1 MGIDKEM
8 EIVESMKRLGFSAY
22 ECRAYLALLEDFPLN
37 GYSLAKHSGVP
48 RSRIYE
54 VLQNLMDKQMVFEQA
69 EEKNRL
75 YYPVEPQIFIKKL
88 RSHYEQLFSRISSF
102 TERVYKEKKQDDKL
116 VVIKGRQN
124 IIDFVNLLIRGAER
138 RIALSIW
145 EEELST
151 LVPELDKAIAR
162 GVVLRGIYFGEH
174 SPYGALVPHRRLKR
188 YVAEK
193 KERSISVIIDST
205 HTLSGLVSKGDE
217 SKVTWTR
224 DEGFIEISEDY
235 IGHDLIVNLY
245 SASLDETAYRKFE
258 EFADNVLH
266 DYFHYSAEELSTY
279 KKLR

>member
-1 MGIDKEM
+1 M
-8 EIVESMKRLGFSAY
+8 EP
-22 ECRAYLALLEDFPLN
+22 D
-37 GYSLAKHSGVP
+37 
-48 RSRIYE
+48 
-54 VLQNLMDKQMVFEQA
+54 
-69 EEKNRL
+69 
-75 YYPVEPQIFIKKL
+75 IFIKKL
-88 RSHYEQLFSRISSF
+88 KSRYAELFSQISTFTDRI
-102 TERVYKEKKQDDKL
+102 YQEKKQDDKL
-116 VVIKGRQN
+116 VVIQGRQN
-124 IIDFVNLLIRGAER
+124 IIDFVNLLIRGAEK

-145 EEELST
+145 EEELSA
-151 LVPELDKAIAR
+151 LVPELEKALAR

-174 SPYGALVPHRRLKR
+174 SPYETLVPHRRLKR
-188 YVAEK
+188 YIAEK
-193 KERSISVIIDST
+193 KERYISIIIDST

-245 SASLDETAYRKFE
+245 SASLDEPGYKKFE